1 MHPHPNILLK
11 SLILS
16 FIRNLWRANSSFN
29 FANSKHRDRSL
40 SLSLSLPLSLSLLH
54 THFYILFKM
63 CNSSNEIIEFCLL
76 EEKLEMGF
84 ICYDLYVSG
93 FLCNQHF

>member
-1 MHPHPNILLK
+1 MHPYPNILLK
-11 SLILS
+11 SPILS

-40 SLSLSLPLSLSLLH
+40 SLSLSLLH

-63 CNSSNEIIEFCLL
+63 YNSSNQIIEFCLL

-93 FLCNQHF
+93 FLCNQHI